1 MTCLDHVPLSLSL
14 FYTCVLIVFC
24 SVFDGANCRVIQRD
38 LYRSVHYIL
47 ISFWCQSPSFL
58 GISSLFG
65 LDLAIHAY
73 TSVIS
78 HPVTLLVCSGLILL
92 IGLQA
97 FPAYI
102 CCTLSSTQ
110 ACVDSFPPLVCT
122 NYSFSFFCLLL
133 FSASTKA
140 KLQRFGVTCYNIFGG
155 ILIFLH

>member
-1 MTCLDHVPLSLSL
+1 MPRSHSSLSL
-14 FYTCVLIVFC
+14 FYTRVLIVFC
-24 SVFDGANCRVIQRD
+24 AVSDGANCRVIQRD
-38 LYRSVHYIL
+38 LYWSVHYIL

-110 ACVDSFPPLVCT
+110 ACVDSFLLPGL
-122 NYSFSFFCLLL
+122 YQLFLL
-133 FSASTKA
+133 FFLSSSLFCVYKSKA
-140 KLQRFGVTCYNIFGG
+140 TAVRVTCYNIFGG